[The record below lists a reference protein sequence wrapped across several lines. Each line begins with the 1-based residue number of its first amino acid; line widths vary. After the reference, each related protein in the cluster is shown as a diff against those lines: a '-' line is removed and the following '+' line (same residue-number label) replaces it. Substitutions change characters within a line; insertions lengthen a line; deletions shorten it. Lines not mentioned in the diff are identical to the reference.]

1 MTYRKW
7 QRFVS
12 GSACLFLPLAIL
24 PQVNEDGEITTVA
37 SWYGPGFHGKKTAS
51 GQVFDQNK
59 MTAASKTL
67 PFGTRIKV
75 RNPKNGKT
83 VTVVINDRGPFIKGR
98 GIDLSKE
105 AARRLGIDGIAKV
118 CYSSVPA
125 SIPQPAVD
133 RDVAVVASKAASKNV
148 VASNSMTRAADAPH
162 LEILE
167 ATPLPDASRTQ
178 EQVKTESAAQLPQA
192 LPALLQQTQPQQA
205 AQELLTSQSLPIP
218 QTSPIPQA
226 LPTPQVSQ
234 SLPTVQS
241 QPTPEL
247 STVLAMR
254 RFVDEQ
260 SRMAPLRQYGDEPSQ
275 LAMMRSFQ
283 LIERADAGSV
293 NRPGQ
298 RIGFEKKANLAKP
311 KALAQKVAKDQQP
324 APIKKVHQFTAS
336 VRGVIQTKPGRHQML
351 QTNEIGYSAGNRSP
365 YHQHTT
371 TKISHSVASV
381 TSRKMLKPKLLI
393 AAQPRKAAPR
403 VHKLA
408 GTRVAKQ
415 TRSKRNQQ
423 YIAYKRN
430 LKHSVQKTRYVAK
443 SGEKEG
449 RMVARTVKKWG
460 SKLVHVYKGLR
471 GLFASL

>member
-67 PFGTRIKV
+67 PFGTRLKV

-125 SIPQPAVD
+125 SSPP
-133 RDVAVVASKAASKNV
+133 
-148 VASNSMTRAADAPH
+148 
-162 LEILE
+162 LE
-167 ATPLPDASRTQ
+167 DASRTQ
-178 EQVKTESAAQLPQA
+178 EQVKTESAAQLPQV
-192 LPALLQQTQPQQA
+192 LPALVQQTQPQQA
-205 AQELLTSQSLPIP
+205 AQESLTSQSLPIL

-226 LPTPQVSQ
+226 LPKPQVSQ
-234 SLPTVQS
+234 SQPTVQS

-260 SRMAPLRQYGDEPSQ
+260 SRMAPIRPFGDEQSQ
-275 LAMMRSFQ
+275 LAMMRSSQ
-283 LIERADAGSV
+283 LIERAYAGNV
-293 NRPGQ
+293 NRAGQ
-298 RIGFEKKANLAKP
+298 RVGAAKKANLAKP
-311 KALAQKVAKDQQP
+311 K
-324 APIKKVHQFTAS
+324 
-336 VRGVIQTKPGRHQML
+336 
-351 QTNEIGYSAGNRSP
+351 P

-430 LKHSVQKTRYVAK
+430 LKHSMQKTRYVAK

-449 RMVARTVKKWG
+449 RVVARTVKKWG

-471 GLFASL
+471 GLFATL